1 MINIHNLAGRIASLY
16 YDYDYYDFND
26 SLEVGE
32 TMEDAIFKIER
43 VLSGKGGVDSYI
55 DFMDEIIDNI
65 EWEQTEDPSD
75 PNYGEDM
82 LNRAMDIRDDLYSL
96 KDGLQEDTVKQ
107 GNGWVNKGKE
117 GTHGKFKTKKAADAQ
132 RKAMFA
138 NGFKEDVNMKR
149 RMNEDNDFYVG
160 WHKTNAPEL
169 KKWLGNNK
177 HHNFYRKD
185 NGKWYLGK
193 GRDDAYE
200 MEVAPDTV
208 DTLRRDKF
216 FANRTNES
224 YKRRIRESMDDYD
237 VNEIAKWIERTVRWL
252 VSEDCGMGTYDLGR
266 GLAIC
271 VGWLDGYDE
280 NDNLVIHSTHEPSWA
295 IVAGIKVPSSDYM
308 STDFE
313 FVNFP
318 YFDNGDIW
326 DTMVSIEP
334 DEDYK
339 YLARYLL
346 EEYYDIV
353 KYLDEHNCYIEDD
366 GEIVS
371 YGDEEH

>member
-216 FANRTNES
+216 FANRVNEE
-224 YKRRIRESMDDYD
+224 KIRNYD
-237 VNEIAKWIERTVRWL
+237 VDKMAEKIERAV
-252 VSEDCGMGTYDLGR
+252 EDLKIEDMGMWTFELGWN
-266 GLAIC
+266 LAIC
-271 VGWLDGYDE
+271 VGWESGYDE
-280 NDNLVIHSTHEPSWA
+280 NDKTVIHSVSEPSWV
-295 IVAGIKVPSSDYM
+295 IVAGIKVPSSDDMRTDYEFLNYPTYM
-308 STDFE
+308 
-313 FVNFP
+313 
-318 YFDNGDIW
+318 I
-326 DTMVSIEP
+326 
-334 DEDYK
+334 
-339 YLARYLL
+339 
-346 EEYYDIV
+346 
-353 KYLDEHNCYIEDD
+353 
-366 GEIVS
+366 
-371 YGDEEH
+371 